1 MASMKDF
8 SDLKGL
14 RETLKEQD
22 ERRAIEQA
30 EREERERVL
39 KQEVGLFRTALGGVK
54 KIPESNRYVPNA
66 PPGINVTI
74 KPAKPRSQA
83 EDDAAVL
90 RESLSDQFEVDHLL
104 DDDPS
109 LSFTRSGVGSDVV
122 RKLRKGYWPV
132 QDELDLHGMRRDSF
146 GMRHTLR
153 AVDGDRLVGTRHR
166 AGARRERDM
175 PRLHLIAEGIEHVGR
190 RSHER
195 DAGLRDGAREAIGD
209 FLHNAGKRKLRCVCV
224 IHGKGLGSA
233 GGEPVL
239 RSMVHSW
246 LEQKDDVIAFCA
258 ANVDGRSHG
267 ALIVLLKGALS
278 VK

>member
-1 MASMKDF
+1 MKSLKDF
-8 SDLKGL
+8 ADLQALK
-14 RETLKEQD
+14 ETLKVQD
-22 ERRAIEQA
+22 EARAA
-30 EREERERVL
+30 EKAAREERERVA
-39 KQEVGLFRTALGGVK
+39 KQEAGLFRSALGGVK

-66 PPGINVTI
+66 PPGVNVTI
-74 KPAKPRSQA
+74 KPQKPRTQA

-90 RESLSDQFEVDHLL
+90 RESLSDAFEVDHLL

-109 LSFTRSGVGSDVV
+109 LSFTRAGIGSDVV
-122 RKLRKGYWPV
+122 RKLRKGAWPV
-132 QDELDLHGMRRDSF
+132 QDELDLHGMRRD
-146 GMRHTLR
+146 T
-153 AVDGDRLVGTRHR
+153 
-166 AGARRERDM
+166 ARDQ
-175 PRLHLIAEGIEHVGR
+175 L
-190 RSHER
+190 
-195 DAGLRDGAREAIGD
+195 GD
-209 FLHNAGKRKLRCVCV
+209 FLSRAAKRKLRCVCV

-267 ALIVLLKGALS
+267 ALLVLLKSALS